1 MTGDALGVAD
11 TVLDWLFT
19 LDPLLISLFTALFT
33 ALETTAL
40 IGLVVPGDAVTLLAG
55 STVTTWGAYATVVL
69 AATAGSLAGETGGYL
84 LGRLVG
90 ARLRY
95 GRLGRRL
102 GERRWSRAEDYLN
115 GHGAPALAAARF
127 VAVVHAVVPLVAGTV
142 RMPFRRFLAWSAL
155 GALSWSALFTAV
167 GVVAGTGYRQYG
179 HVSLLATLAVVT
191 AVALASVARR
201 LRGRRSPASDGHAHG
216 HANDHAN
223 DHANGDAGKDAD
235 QVAGAERREPALPRR

>member
-1 MTGDALGVAD
+1 MTGGALGVAD

-19 LDPLLISLFTALFT
+19 LDPWLISLFTALFT

-40 IGLVVPGDAVTLLAG
+40 LGLVVPGDAVTLLAG
-55 STVTTWGAYATVVL
+55 STVTTLGGYATVVL
-69 AATAGSLAGETGGYL
+69 AATAGSLTGETGGYL

-90 ARLRY
+90 GRLRH

-102 GERRWSRAEDYLN
+102 GERRWSRAEAYLN

-142 RMPFRRFLAWSAL
+142 RMPFRRFIGWSAL
-155 GALSWSALFTAV
+155 GALSWSALFTAI

-179 HVSLLATLAVVT
+179 NVSLLATVAVVM
-191 AVALASVARR
+191 AASLASVAQR
-201 LRGRRSPASDGHAHG
+201 LRGRRPPMGGGPVDPPLDPPLDLLADAHG
-216 HANDHAN
+216 
-223 DHANGDAGKDAD
+223 GG
-235 QVAGAERREPALPRR
+235 RREPALPRRSAG